1 MHKKIM
7 AIVLTLAMLLTLAAC
22 GTSNQSSTQTTAA
35 AAGSTEAAAPAEEE
49 PITCTLTI
57 WSPSEDQDPE
67 YGAWIVTMC
76 EQFAELHPNW
86 DITFNYGVCTESD
99 AKSLIPQD
107 LDAAADVFVY
117 SSTGLEKLCQS
128 NSLAQ
133 FGGTYLD
140 QINENYS
147 SVLVDCLTYEDG
159 GVYGVPMTTN
169 TYFMYY
175 DSSVFTE
182 EDITSL
188 EAMLEKGKVAIS
200 LTDGFYLSCFYLANG
215 CTFFG
220 ESGTDR
226 AAGVD
231 LSGDKAVAVTDYLVD
246 LAKNENLVVA
256 SPADA
261 ISMMREGQ
269 VDAYFCG
276 TWQAAQTEEVLG
288 ENYGVAPLPTIQI
301 NGEAKQLRPFSSA
314 KAIGVKSTTAY
325 PEVAIPL
332 AMYLAGY
339 ESQVYHYENRGYVP
353 CHLSLVEDPEI
364 QSDVVVKVDSYSIDN
379 IAVPRASFTE
389 MSYFWSAA
397 ESFGTAIRDGV
408 ITHDNA
414 AEQTQLF
421 HDSSNS
427 SGVD

>member
-7 AIVLTLAMLLTLAAC
+7 AIVLTLAMLLTFAAC

-35 AAGSTEAAAPAEEE
+35 AAGSAEAAAPAEEE

-246 LAKNENLVVA
+246 LAKSENLVVA

-276 TWQAAQTEEVLG
+276 TWQAAQTEEVSEFTTFPADVGRDVCGPIDVVERRVVRVAAGPRDVDVEHGFGRRSDVSDAVLEDAEAFEGFGVGGFERRTKIRFGLNRDRHFLAVHVERPVVLHVDAVNGRGSFTRGDSTDARRFGVEVHRTGLG
-288 ENYGVAPLPTIQI
+288 
-301 NGEAKQLRPFSSA
+301 R
-314 KAIGVKSTTAY
+314 IGVRVRIA
-325 PEVAIPL
+325 
-332 AMYLAGY
+332 
-339 ESQVYHYENRGYVP
+339 RFD
-353 CHLSLVEDPEI
+353 EDGCG
-364 QSDVVVKVDSYSIDN
+364 S
-379 IAVPRASFTE
+379 
-389 MSYFWSAA
+389 
-397 ESFGTAIRDGV
+397 
-408 ITHDNA
+408 
-414 AEQTQLF
+414 
-421 HDSSNS
+421 
-427 SGVD
+427 